1 MSADMDDAASPP
13 APERAP
19 ETFEL
24 HGVRLTVSS
33 GRLNDPLRAAL
44 AQGRYVAPEA
54 RALKSLLRPDD
65 VYFEIGG
72 SAGVLSTL
80 AYRVVRDK
88 TRVHVFEP
96 EPRMASL
103 VKRTWKANGADG
115 SVYECL
121 LGAGPGEYPYYVSK
135 AFWASSRLADY
146 GHGTTIQVQQRDF
159 LHQLDKRGATFLLV
173 EAQGAERDLL
183 DKVLSPKVRAIVA
196 RLHPRIAGEI
206 GLEAM
211 LRCIAEQG
219 FTQVSEDGPTRAWV
233 RGQ

>member
-1 MSADMDDAASPP
+1 MDDAPSPP
-13 APERAP
+13 PDP
-19 ETFEL
+19 SLETFDV

-44 AQGRYVAPEA
+44 TQRRYVAPEA
-54 RALKSLLRPDD
+54 RALASLLRPED
-65 VYFEIGG
+65 VYFEVGS
-72 SAGVLSTL
+72 SAGILSTL

-88 TRVHVFEP
+88 ARVHVYEP
-96 EPRMASL
+96 EPRMAGL
-103 VKRTWKANGADG
+103 VRRTWRTNGADG

-121 LGAGPGEYPYYVSK
+121 LGAGPGEYPYYVSR

-146 GHGTTIQVQQRDF
+146 GHGTTIQVPQRDF
-159 LHQLDKRGATFLLV
+159 LQQLDKRGATFLLV

-233 RGQ
+233 RGE